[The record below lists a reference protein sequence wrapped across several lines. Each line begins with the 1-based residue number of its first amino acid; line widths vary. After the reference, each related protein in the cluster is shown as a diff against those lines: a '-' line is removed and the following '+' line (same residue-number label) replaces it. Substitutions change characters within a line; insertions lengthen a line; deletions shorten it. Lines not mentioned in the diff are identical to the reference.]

1 MSIRVLRRLMANN
14 GGAAAA
20 EMALVTPLLLIIMAG
35 GLEIGNY
42 FMDEHRLVKAVRDG
56 ARFAAR
62 KDFTYFATCN
72 AAPGGTVVAD
82 TQNLVKTSYL
92 SGGTDQLSNWAG
104 GTINVTTR
112 CSTGNGSVTYAGIYK
127 DMASGARKVEISA
140 TVTYLPLMAPF
151 GTDFFGSTLTAT
163 QEAAVAG
170 V

>member
-1 MSIRVLRRLMANN
+1 MSIRALRRLMASS

-20 EMALVTPLLLIIMAG
+20 EMALVTPLLLLIMAS
-35 GLEIGNY
+35 GLEVGNY

-62 KDFTYFATCN
+62 KDFTNFATCD
-72 AAPGGTVVAD
+72 ASPGGTVVTD
-82 TQNLVKTSYL
+82 TQNLVRTSYL
-92 SGGTDQLSNWAG
+92 SGGTDQLSNWSG
-104 GTINVTTR
+104 GTIAVTTR

-127 DMASGARKVEISA
+127 DMASGARKVEVSA
-140 TVTYLPLMAPF
+140 SVTHLPLLAPF
-151 GTDFFGSTLTAT
+151 GINLIGSTLNAK